1 MTDRPRILVADDV
14 PENVRLLEAVLVPR
28 GYEVVSASDGR
39 QALEAA
45 RSARPD
51 LVLLDVVMPELDG
64 FEVCRQLRAREDT
77 AMLPVIMLT
86 ASEGTEKT
94 KAIDAGADDFIPKP
108 FNHDE
113 LLARV
118 RSLLRIKRYHDEIAE
133 LNRTLE
139 ERVQTQL
146 QELDRLQQLQR
157 FLSPQLAE
165 AIVSSGD
172 ESILSSHRRQV
183 AMVFADLRGWTSFA
197 DSVEPEE
204 LMLVLGEFHETIG
217 RLVSRFDATV
227 GFLAGRR
234 RPALLQRPD
243 RDPGRRPAGRPA
255 RLRAA
260 RGDGRADAAL
270 AEARPRARLRRRHRA
285 RLCDVWRGRLRGSLR
300 LRRHRGRHEPRVAA
314 RGRGDRRPGAHRPAP
329 VRRGRGPRR
338 GGAGRRDDHSR
349 ASSARSR
356 RSTSSP
362 SVSMRRRRARCRRR
376 EQATVGCPRGRRPAP
391 RGSAGCP
398 RPVPRRTSRRTPS
411 EWFPG

>member
-1 MTDRPRILVADDV
+1 M
-14 PENVRLLEAVLVPR
+14 PR

-39 QALEAA
+39 QALEVA
-45 RSARPD
+45 RSAKPD

-77 AMLPVIMLT
+77 AVLPVIMLT

-146 QELDRLQQLQR
+146 QELDRMQQLQR

-172 ESILSSHRRQV
+172 ESILASHRRQV

-204 LMLVLGEFHETIG
+204 LMRVLGEFHETIG

-227 GFLAGRR
+227 GFL
-234 RPALLQRPD
+234 Q
-243 RDPGRRPAGRPA
+243 
-255 RLRAA
+255 
-260 RGDGRADAAL
+260 GDGVQLFFNDPIEIPDAAL
-270 AEARPRARLRRRHRA
+270 QAVRLGCALREEMAELTPRWQKRGHELDFGAGIALGYATCGEVGFEGRYDYAAIGAVTNLASRLADEATGGQVLIAQRLYAEVEEHVEVEPVGDMTLKGFQRP
-285 RLCDVWRGRLRGSLR
+285 
-300 LRRHRGRHEPRVAA
+300 VAA
-314 RGRGDRRPGAHRPAP
+314 FNVAAVRKTPA
-329 VRRGRGPRR
+329 
-338 GGAGRRDDHSR
+338 ALS
-349 ASSARSR
+349 
-356 RSTSSP
+356 
-362 SVSMRRRRARCRRR
+362 
-376 EQATVGCPRGRRPAP
+376 QA
-391 RGSAGCP
+391 
-398 RPVPRRTSRRTPS
+398 
-411 EWFPG
+411 

>member
-1 MTDRPRILVADDV
+1 M
-14 PENVRLLEAVLVPR
+14 
-28 GYEVVSASDGR
+28 
-39 QALEAA
+39 
-45 RSARPD
+45 
-51 LVLLDVVMPELDG
+51 LLDVVMPELDG

-77 AMLPVIMLT
+77 AVLPVIMLT

-139 ERVQTQL
+139 QRVQTQL

-172 ESILSSHRRQV
+172 ESILASHRRQV

-204 LMLVLGEFHETIG
+204 LMRVLGEFHETIG

-227 GFLAGRR
+227 GFL
-234 RPALLQRPD
+234 Q
-243 RDPGRRPAGRPA
+243 
-255 RLRAA
+255 
-260 RGDGRADAAL
+260 GDGVQLFFNDPIEIPDAAL
-270 AEARPRARLRRRHRA
+270 QAVRLGCALREEMAELIPRWRKRGHELDFGAGIALGYATCGEVGFEGRYDYAAIGAVTNLASRLADEATGGQVLIAQRLYAEVEEHVEVEPVGDMILKGFQRP
-285 RLCDVWRGRLRGSLR
+285 
-300 LRRHRGRHEPRVAA
+300 VAA
-314 RGRGDRRPGAHRPAP
+314 FNVVAVREPAAQLP
-329 VRRGRGPRR
+329 TPR
-338 GGAGRRDDHSR
+338 
-349 ASSARSR
+349 
-356 RSTSSP
+356 
-362 SVSMRRRRARCRRR
+362 
-376 EQATVGCPRGRRPAP
+376 
-391 RGSAGCP
+391 
-398 RPVPRRTSRRTPS
+398 
-411 EWFPG
+411 